1 MQRKLYDRVKSKTKA
16 SLILCFTGN
25 VHFSWKDHCL
35 LQLRAAGSAKARGNV
50 IGQWLSNKRYN
61 VISTLASQL
70 DLFYPMTH
78 VGNTGFFRINPG
90 LAPKPIWFCTPA
102 SATHSDPVHLRALCA
117 PTWRELSCESLPFD
131 PHRIQNEP
139 QNVSW
144 SVPFSTQGWWVHSPP
159 RGLWRRIIGV
169 GIGFEILP
177 LEGDIFDY
185 KRCLL
190 HTDLLMTPPMT
201 LWSLSRKN
209 RLKPHVQPSPILS
222 PAFPVLTVWHTGSRT
237 TCSCTVCTPRSHL
250 PQKQPPTHF
259 LPL

>member
-1 MQRKLYDRVKSKTKA
+1 
-16 SLILCFTGN
+16 
-25 VHFSWKDHCL
+25 
-35 LQLRAAGSAKARGNV
+35 
-50 IGQWLSNKRYN
+50 
-61 VISTLASQL
+61 
-70 DLFYPMTH
+70 MTH

-90 LAPKPIWFCTPA
+90 LAPKPLWFCTPA

-131 PHRIQNEP
+131 PHRIQNEA

-177 LEGDIFDY
+177 LEGDISDY

-190 HTDLLMTPPMT
+190 HTDLLMIPPMT

-209 RLKPHVQPSPILS
+209 RLKAHVQPSPILS
-222 PAFPVLTVWHTGSRT
+222 PAFPVLTAWHTGSRT
-237 TCSCTVCTPRSHL
+237 TCSCTVCAPRSHL